1 MEKISCKYSDEMFP
15 KGVPLGL
22 EVGSTLGLAKPI
34 KTGGEGQGGRSKMP
48 SPCCL
53 QGQEEDPTLEI
64 QNYFVNS
71 RLFALVVHKNLMDL
85 APDS

>member
-1 MEKISCKYSDEMFP
+1 
-15 KGVPLGL
+15 
-22 EVGSTLGLAKPI
+22 
-34 KTGGEGQGGRSKMP
+34 MP

>member
-1 MEKISCKYSDEMFP
+1 MEKISCTSSDEMFP
-15 KGVPLGL
+15 NGMPLGL
-22 EVGSTLGLAKPI
+22 EVGSILGLDKRI
-34 KTGGEGQGGRSKMP
+34 KQGEGQGGRSQMP

-64 QNYFVNS
+64 QSYFVNS
-71 RLFALVVHKNLMDL
+71 MLVALVVHKNLMDL